1 LRERA
6 WSCTPANSGLLL
18 GRRDA
23 ALRAKGKVR
32 WEGSGRREWKRSA
45 WRCRPAEEERGEVG
59 VVEVEV
65 EEAGVEELD
74 VERGEG
80 AAGDQETA
88 DRGGAARRLFI

>member
-6 WSCTPANSGLLL
+6 WSFTPANSGLLLL

-23 ALRAKGKVR
+23 ALSAKGKVR
-32 WEGSGRREWKRSA
+32 REGVGEDGV
-45 WRCRPAEEERGEVG
+45 EEERGEVG
-59 VVEVEV
+59 VVEVE
-65 EEAGVEELD
+65 AGVEKLD

-88 DRGGAARRLFI
+88 DRGGAA